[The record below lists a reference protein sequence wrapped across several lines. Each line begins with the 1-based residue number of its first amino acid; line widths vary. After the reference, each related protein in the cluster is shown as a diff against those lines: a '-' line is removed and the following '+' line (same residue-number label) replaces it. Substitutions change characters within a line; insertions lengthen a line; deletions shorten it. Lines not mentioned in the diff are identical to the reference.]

1 MGPSWQQAAEP
12 SCVRSPSLKE
22 DYLQKPK
29 LGLPVV
35 WSGGT
40 TELNVLGTIEQRDG
54 REGKLRS

>member
-12 SCVRSPSLKE
+12 SCVHSPYLKE

-40 TELNVLGTIEQRDG
+40 TELNVL
-54 REGKLRS
+54 